1 MANPKLPDGPLTGV
15 RVVDLSSIGMAP
27 WAAQM
32 LGDMGADVIKIE
44 TEEGDIF
51 RHVHPQRHA
60 GMSHAFLNINRNKRS
75 VVLDAKSESGKTALL
90 RLIGRADVFLT
101 NVRPDALRRLKLDYD
116 SVRAAN
122 PRLIHVTATGYGSGG
137 PYGGRASLDDVI
149 QAVSG
154 VAWMQGLVGTDQ
166 PRYANSAIADKVCAL
181 YISNA
186 IGNALYARERTG
198 AGQAIEVPMFESMV
212 AFNLLEHLGG
222 LTFVP
227 PAGPPGYTRLLNEFR
242 KPQRSRDGWIAV
254 VPYTDA
260 QWVRFFTL
268 AGRPELAGDPRYA
281 TQNARAKDFAGV
293 YALLAELV
301 AQRTN
306 AEWVAVLD
314 DADIPYAPV
323 NSADDLLADRH
334 LNAVGFWHDIHHPT
348 EGNLKMTG
356 LPVRYSDTPGT
367 IHRHAP
373 SIGEHTAEVLAELG
387 LGPAA
392 TGGGK

>member
-1 MANPKLPDGPLTGV
+1 MANPKLPDGPLTGI

-75 VVLDAKSESGKTALL
+75 AVLDAKSELGKTALL
-90 RLIGRADVFLT
+90 RLIERADVFLT
-101 NVRPDALRRLKLDYD
+101 NVRPDALRRLGLDYD
-116 SVRAAN
+116 SVRAGN
-122 PRLIHVTATGYGSGG
+122 PRLIHCTATGYGSDG

-149 QAVSG
+149 QAASG
-154 VAWMQGLVGTDQ
+154 VAWMQGLVGADQ
-166 PRYANSAIADKVCAL
+166 PRYANSAIADKVCSL
-181 YISNA
+181 YIANA
-186 IGNALYARERTG
+186 ISTALYARERTG
-198 AGQAIEVPMFESMV
+198 TGQAIEVPMFESMV

-227 PAGPPGYTRLLNEFR
+227 PEGPAGYTRLLNEFR
-242 KPQRSRDGWIAV
+242 KPQKSRDGWIAV

-260 QWVRFFTL
+260 QWARFFKL
-268 AGRPELAGDPRYA
+268 AGRPELAGDARYV
-281 TQNARAKDFAGV
+281 TQSARARDFAGV
-293 YALLAELV
+293 YALLAEIV
-301 AQRTN
+301 AERTN

-323 NSADDLLADRH
+323 NGPEELLADRH
-334 LNAVGFWHDIHHPT
+334 LQAVGFWRDIEHPT
-348 EGNLKMTG
+348 EGHLKMTG

-367 IHRHAP
+367 IRRHAP
-373 SIGEHTAEVLAELG
+373 RIGEHTDEVLAELG
-387 LGPAA
+387 LKPG
-392 TGGGK
+392 